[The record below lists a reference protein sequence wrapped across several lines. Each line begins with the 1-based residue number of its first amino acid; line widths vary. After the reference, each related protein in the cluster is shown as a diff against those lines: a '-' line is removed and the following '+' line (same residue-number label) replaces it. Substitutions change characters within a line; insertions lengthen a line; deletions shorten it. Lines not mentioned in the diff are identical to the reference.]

1 MVKPNDLFWRTL
13 LLLLLLLLLL
23 QGASVQRAR
32 KTPVLT
38 SRVRYGV

>member
-1 MVKPNDLFWRTL
+1 MVKPNDLFWRT